1 MLKIYNRVSKIKIK
15 NKMNKNLESILNE
28 PMLSNTDLD
37 CVVLNDEQ
45 SDEIYGGKGK
55 IVCGGNYG
63 NCTFGNCS

>member
-1 MLKIYNRVSKIKIK
+1 METNALN
-15 NKMNKNLESILNE
+15 SILKD
-28 PMLSNTDLD
+28 SSFSSSDLD

-55 IVCGGNYG
+55 IACGGNYG

>member
-1 MLKIYNRVSKIKIK
+1 ME
-15 NKMNKNLESILNE
+15 NKNLKSILNE

-63 NCTFGNCS
+63 NCTFGNCK